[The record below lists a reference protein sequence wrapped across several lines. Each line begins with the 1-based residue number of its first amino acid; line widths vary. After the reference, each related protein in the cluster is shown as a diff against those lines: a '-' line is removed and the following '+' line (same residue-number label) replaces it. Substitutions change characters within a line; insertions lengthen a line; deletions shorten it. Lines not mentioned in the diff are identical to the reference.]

1 VAQVDDF
8 HSMGLQN
15 APHDIDGC
23 IMAIEK
29 RGGRD
34 HADRILRLVDH
45 EKTGLVQ
52 CKLQRFNAAG
62 PAHKREEKI

>member
-45 EKTGLVQ
+45 EKLELFSASYKDCNRKGTMLNFG
-52 CKLQRFNAAG
+52 N
-62 PAHKREEKI
+62 